1 MATGKVSIITREG
14 TTRSQ
19 GDTSSWK
26 NTSPS
31 SSSPEGSRSTEDKIR
46 GSINYNVG
54 HPSWATKPAD
64 KESIEGTQEFKT
76 VDQIKQQQQQPK
88 SKKGTLAALKEGY
101 KAGKGEDYSLEG
113 LQKPEI
119 KTQNLKTYGIFEK
132 SQALSSKIDTF
143 QEGILS
149 RLPGQ
154 GVGKD
159 IVRGVSNLPEMAIG
173 TVGGLP
179 MGLEH
184 LARNRGSAL
193 DSTALGLGVTA
204 GATVHKARENPGE
217 LAGELLGGYIIGKG
231 AGAAGPKIKDTFSTP
246 KLKEFSLSER
256 ASLGAGRSQR
266 INENNP
272 LRKATAQK
280 QQLVFKEKPVTVQE
294 IKVPT
299 YAYKHGRLYPENQLP
314 KLGGAVDIMKLET
327 KTGGRVSARGRASV
341 RARTQR
347 GSHTEQVQ
355 ETPEVLKIETIEVQ
369 KFKFPEEPKL
379 ITDQELTGVQTPKT
393 KAFEMAVLKPLE
405 VGKINEV
412 SVLKPLEVPILKQRA
427 LLSNDLFSLSLPL
440 TAQGLNL
447 DLKPAAREKQD
458 TYILGV
464 TLPKLKGET
473 VPELKLKQDSIFS
486 PLEVQDQSLFSL
498 PVTLPEYSPIS
509 IPKIKPIQDIPGS
522 KTFDPFQIY
531 PARKTKLPILPGD
544 IDLLDNLKE
553 RKRKTKKTK
562 HKTTKNT
569 YGDASILFTMK

>member
-46 GSINYNVG
+46 DSINYNVG
-54 HPSWATKPAD
+54 RPSWATKPAD
-64 KESIEGTQEFKT
+64 KESIEGTQKFKT
-76 VDQIKQQQQQPK
+76 VDQIKTQQQSI
-88 SKKGTLAALKEGY
+88 SKKGTLTALKEGY

-113 LQKPEI
+113 LQNPEI
-119 KTQNLKTYGIFEK
+119 KAQNLKTYGIFEK

-159 IVRGVSNLPEMAIG
+159 IVRGVSNLPEIAVS
-173 TVGGLP
+173 TAGGIPL
-179 MGLEH
+179 GLEH

-193 DSTALGLGVTA
+193 DSTAFGLGVTA

-231 AGAAGPKIKDTFSTP
+231 AGAAGPKIKDTFSIP

-256 ASLGAGRSQR
+256 ASLGAGRTQR
-266 INENNP
+266 LDTKNP
-272 LRKATAQK
+272 LRKAAAPK
-280 QQLVFKEKPVTVQE
+280 QQLVYKEKPITVQE

-299 YAYKHGRLYPENQLP
+299 YTYKHGRLYPENQLP

-393 KAFEMAVLKPLE
+393 KAFEMAVLKPQE

-412 SVLKPLEVPILKQRA
+412 SVLKPLDVQISKQKS

-447 DLKPAAREKQD
+447 DLKPATREKQD
-458 TYILGV
+458 ISILGV

-486 PLEVQDQSLFSL
+486 PLEVQDQSLSSL

-544 IDLLDNLKE
+544 IDLLDNLRG

-569 YGDASILFTMK
+569 YGDASILFTIK